1 MFRSPRRTRPRSP
14 RAGSSTRADP
24 NGDPPI
30 VLSILFQVLYLLVY
44 VFFLVLLARFVL
56 GAVLQYGRRW
66 QPSRG
71 ASAAL
76 ETVWSVTDPP
86 LKALRRVIP
95 PLRIGNV
102 SLDLASL
109 VLLVILFVLYA
120 FVLARLITAFSV

>member
-1 MFRSPRRTRPRSP
+1 M
-14 RAGSSTRADP
+14 
-24 NGDPPI
+24 
-30 VLSILFQVLYLLVY
+30 LSVVFQILYLLVY
-44 VFFLVLLARFVL
+44 IFFLVLLARFVL

-102 SLDLASL
+102 SLDLASI
-109 VLLVILFVLYA
+109 VLLVILFVLMR
-120 FVLARLITAFSV
+120 FVLQRLILNFS